1 MKSYFHETEKEKDGS
16 AKVCKNCEHK
26 TASIENKLQQKL
38 DTTKKRLVCTADLL
52 SIFTNPICHEFLFLC
67 SQTNFDSLV
76 KNRMDVAGKQFKDD
90 LIDKFK
96 GGIKDEPSI

>member
-26 TASIENKLQQKL
+26 TASIENKLQQK
-38 DTTKKRLVCTADLL
+38 KRLVCTADLL
-52 SIFTNPICHEFLFLC
+52 SIFTDPICHEFLFLC

-96 GGIKDEPSI
+96 GGIKGEPSI